1 MANTTNYIGGVVKI
15 LENPVKTVLNKTI
28 PVTKFRV
35 QFPQIRNDLIVNLV
49 FWGNLARD
57 VEKYYKTNDY
67 ILVEGYISLRDKKL
81 TNSEIQKLKIIE
93 VTVFKIYPFLLSSN
107 RQTPKI

>member
-15 LENPVKTVLNKTI
+15 LENPIKTVLNKTI
-28 PVTKFRV
+28 SVTKFRV
-35 QFPQIRNDLIVNLV
+35 QFPQFRKDIIVNLV

-81 TNSEIQKLKIIE
+81 TDAKIQKLKIIE
-93 VTVFKIYPFLLSSN
+93 VTVFKIYPFLLDSN